1 MFTRTPAKP
10 TNNMEKEKTP
20 PRTQTLSSGTRRSV
34 EKPKSPPKTQT
45 LSSNV
50 RRSVEKL
57 EASGSELQN
66 LTPATSKIDI
76 PILPRQVISNR
87 LAEAKANVIKAKTNI
102 NNSRN
107 IKTDIKMSVLEAVDK
122 LFQLV
127 KEADTEIKRLKK
139 TGETSTSHITDN
151 SQETLK
157 TTPPREAGESHSLI
171 LAQLKEQSR
180 LLVANGTKMDELK
193 EKMDQ
198 QHQLLSSKTYAERSK
213 LATDEL
219 HLTAQA
225 KGISVALVQE
235 PYVGRTGVM
244 KQSPGTQ
251 VIQCSLNRQK
261 PVKAAIVIFG
271 SSLEVIHDPQL
282 VTENIV
288 AVLLKVGQLSIGVL
302 SVYFEGDQELHP
314 YLSALQ
320 HTTHKLHTNNI
331 LVGGDV
337 NAWSQWWGSVSE
349 NHRGAEYCSFLHEQD
364 FQILNSGQTPTFE
377 IYRGDRWCTSIVDV
391 TACSLSLLGKMEE
404 WRVERGL
411 TSSDHNAITF
421 SMRLEKALEPLR
433 PVSTRI
439 YNTRKAKWSEF
450 GSHLKA
456 NLTEKQ
462 ITKVRISNALGPED
476 LENILEEYTNAIH
489 CSCDE
494 AIPKLGS
501 PKYSAKPPWWN
512 STLDLLKKD
521 AVRKKRRIRNA
532 AAHRREYTIEIYVTA
547 KNKYTLAATEAATA
561 SWREFCTRQDRES
574 MWDGIYRVL
583 RKTAR
588 RQENT
593 LLRNTAAQ
601 LITTEYARLED
612 WTPETLETHRV
623 TGPQIYTDGSKIE
636 GKVGAALTW
645 WEGGKESMSS
655 TFGLEPHNT
664 VFQSEMYALFRAV
677 RLAKE
682 SRAASI
688 SILSDSRSSLD
699 LLKRPSVTHHLA
711 LQIKSCLSEI
721 REEGRKVRLFWLK
734 AHVGTAGNERADEL
748 AKQAALTK
756 ETADYDKVP
765 VSYVRRKIR
774 EGTVK
779 KWQARY
785 ESSSTGAVT
794 KVFFP
799 DVLAAKRILRD
810 TVLTP
815 AHTQILT
822 GHGGFAAYLHRFHLK
837 NSPSCVCDQSCEET
851 VWHLLFECPSS
862 S

>member
-1 MFTRTPAKP
+1 MFIGLRTP
-10 TNNMEKEKTP
+10 
-20 PRTQTLSSGTRRSV
+20 TQATSGD
-34 EKPKSPPKTQT
+34 KSPPKPGAAA
-45 LSSNV
+45 SANV
-50 RRSVEKL
+50 RRSPGVRENTKTCPTNNDTFSIDKTLQAGPANIMTKL
-57 EASGSELQN
+57 TLAQESKSTNVTTVRKSFERGS
-66 LTPATSKIDI
+66 PPKARYVDRTS
-76 PILPRQVISNR
+76 
-87 LAEAKANVIKAKTNI
+87 EAKACLTKTKLNLGS
-102 NNSRN
+102 SRN
-107 IKTDIKMSVLEAVDK
+107 TKTEIKTAISEAAER

-127 KEADTEIKRLKK
+127 REAEAELK
-139 TGETSTSHITDN
+139 
-151 SQETLK
+151 TLK
-157 TTPPREAGESHSLI
+157 QKSTKEEGQVSAETKPLPTNPSSPETESANSVLLKTLEQHTKL
-171 LAQLKEQSR
+171 LAESNSR
-180 LLVANGTKMDELK
+180 IEELK
-193 EKMDQ
+193 ERMDLQ
-198 QHQLLSSKTYAERSK
+198 KEFIEKASYASVAATGARSK

-439 YNTRKAKWSEF
+439 YNTRKAKWSDF

-456 NLTEKQ
+456 NLTEKE

-476 LENILEEYTNAIH
+476 LEHILEEYTNAIH
-489 CSCDE
+489 SSCDE

-612 WTPETLETHRV
+612 WTTETLETHRV
-623 TGPQIYTDGSKIE
+623 TGPQVYTDGSKIE

-779 KWQARY
+779 KWQARTRRLRSISPPLPPQ
-785 ESSSTGAVT
+785 EQSLVRLRPELRGNSLAPALRMP
-794 KVFFP
+794 KVLP
-799 DVLAAKRILRD
+799 
-810 TVLTP
+810 
-815 AHTQILT
+815 
-822 GHGGFAAYLHRFHLK
+822 
-837 NSPSCVCDQSCEET
+837 
-851 VWHLLFECPSS
+851 
-862 S
+862 